1 MKRFEILEKGEY
13 EEFKEYIEKAT
24 RYVLLRDKVNNKIV
38 EVREVQ
44 EAVYY
49 GDDCDLTVRIYVSI
63 NYSKP
68 EIVYD
73 PIERRVK
80 YHVYPDTRGQRRK
93 AFARIAKSLGVTKK
107 ELAMYIGL
115 VSFFVRV

>member
-1 MKRFEILEKGEY
+1 MKRFEIEEEGEY
-13 EEFKEYIEKAT
+13 EEEREDVERVIRYI
-24 RYVLLRDKVNNKIV
+24 LLRDVKTNRVI
-38 EVREVQ
+38 EVREEQ
-44 EAVYY
+44 EVVYY
-49 GDDCDLTVRIYVSI
+49 GNDYDLTVRVYISVDYK
-63 NYSKP
+63 NP

-73 PIERRVK
+73 PIERRVR
-80 YHVYPDTRGQRRK
+80 YHVCPDTRGQRRK